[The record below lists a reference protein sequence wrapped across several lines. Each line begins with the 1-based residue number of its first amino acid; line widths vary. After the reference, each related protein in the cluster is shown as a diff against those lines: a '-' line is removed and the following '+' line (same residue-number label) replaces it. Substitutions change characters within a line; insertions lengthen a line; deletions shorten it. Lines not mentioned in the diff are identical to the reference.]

1 MLQDWKALMEN
12 GGGAIGALVK
22 GNGGIMQALTALD
35 KAGEIKDALDAKT
48 RELIA
53 LAVAATTRCDTCI
66 AIHSAGA
73 VKAGATRD
81 EVLAALA
88 VAVSLNAGAATVYS
102 SRILEAYDQFA
113 KAK

>member
-1 MLQDWKALMEN
+1 MLQDWKTLVKN
-12 GGGAIGALVK
+12 GGGAIETLAK
-22 GNGGIMQALTALD
+22 GNGGIMQGIVTLAKAEEAKGALD
-35 KAGEIKDALDAKT
+35 KKT

-66 AIHSAGA
+66 AIHASEA

-81 EVLAALA
+81 ELLEALA
-88 VAVSLNAGAATVYS
+88 VAVSLNAGAALVYS

-113 KAK
+113 K

>member
-1 MLQDWKALMEN
+1 MLQDWKTLVKN
-12 GGGAIGALVK
+12 GGGAIGILGK
-22 GNGGIMQALTALD
+22 GNGGIMQGIVALAKAEESKGALD
-35 KAGEIKDALDAKT
+35 KKT

-66 AIHSAGA
+66 AIHASEA

-81 EVLAALA
+81 ELLETLA
-88 VAVSLNAGAATVYS
+88 VAVSLNAGAALVYS

-113 KAK
+113 K

>member
-1 MLQDWKALMEN
+1 MLQDWKAFE
-12 GGGAIGALVK
+12 GKGVGAIGDLFK
-22 GNGGIMQALTALD
+22 GHKGIMQVHEALTKAEEGKGALD
-35 KAGEIKDALDAKT
+35 KKT

-66 AIHSAGA
+66 AIHSAEA

-81 EVLAALA
+81 ELLEALA
-88 VAVSLNAGAATVYS
+88 VAVSLNAGPAMVYS

-113 KAK
+113 KK

>member
-1 MLQDWKALMEN
+1 MLQDWKTFVKN
-12 GGGAIGALVK
+12 GGGAIEVLAK
-22 GNGGIMQALTALD
+22 GNGEIMQGIGVLAKAEAAKGALD
-35 KAGEIKDALDAKT
+35 KKT

-66 AIHSAGA
+66 AIHASEA

-81 EVLAALA
+81 ELLEALA
-88 VAVSLNAGAATVYS
+88 VAVSLNAGAALVYS

-113 KAK
+113 K